1 MTLGLV
7 SQRFL
12 CSDKLFHS
20 YFPLYFSS
28 KFFLYIFLHN
38 FLIFSRKSSARQRLS
53 LTVGTSRSPRIR
65 NRFARPTEKRRTT
78 ISCTPSEN
86 PTKFRSTLSTIIFPS
101 ELWVRVVIL
110 KEKFWGSRFIFEQK
124 TFRLCLRFK
133 QTRATLKLEALS
145 DISIFQI
152 II

>member
-1 MTLGLV
+1 MSNDLQKLFENIYLEMNLEVPKAIMTTLTLTLGLV

-12 CSDKLFHS
+12 CSDKLF
-20 YFPLYFSS
+20 PLYIL
-28 KFFLYIFLHN
+28 LYIFLYSYLYSFPYIFLYN
-38 FLIFSRKSSARQRLS
+38 VLYTFLIFFRKSSARQRLS

-101 ELWVRVVIL
+101 EL
-110 KEKFWGSRFIFEQK
+110 
-124 TFRLCLRFK
+124 
-133 QTRATLKLEALS
+133 
-145 DISIFQI
+145 
-152 II
+152 